1 MTLFNI
7 LVLLYLLLIVTA
19 DVAAWG
25 FNTAVARVLGGKD
38 AEDLPRT
45 LYRKVLRIQSA
56 KRTARNVIRVLQIA
70 VLIPIAA
77 AVVVAIGI
85 VIINF

>member
-19 DVAAWG
+19 DATAWG
-25 FNTAVARVLGGKD
+25 FNTATAKLLDGKD

-45 LYRKVLRIQSA
+45 LYRKVLRVQSA
-56 KRTARNVIRVLQIA
+56 KRTTRNVIRVLQIA
-70 VLIPIAA
+70 VLIPIVAA
-77 AVVVAIGI
+77 IVVAIGI